1 MSPLFINVNRSSGEA
16 PEGYRFLVLARQ
28 LCEKMRFFDKIQQW
42 CKTALFP
49 HFRAMSTTK
58 IARKGPKYAK
68 FAHIG
73 DTVYSKGS
81 DVHCEAQMRRCYG
94 DLWKE
99 KWVHGTIRNIIKKPV
114 NGRNQRYYNVEYINP
129 DNTTKC
135 HELRDIR
142 CRDAPENVADVS
154 PEHPILGLTDVT
166 TPKDA
171 NDNTVTISPDL
182 YEQMAD
188 MSTIDM
194 TEAQEEDFS
203 DEDEDKAPG
212 DNDLVLSVATSTDP
226 ISWFAD
232 VDYAMLDANGP
243 VDPLGWQFQG
253 RDGRWM
259 SEDDDRDLKCSPLD
273 YFLAA
278 FPPTALKR
286 ILTLTNKSLR
296 KNGGKEIELGELLRF
311 FGVILL
317 ITKFDC
323 GRRRELWNTVL
334 TFKYVPSP
342 QFGIRTGMCRNRFE
356 EIWMNLVFS
365 AQPEERPADMS
376 SVTYRWMLVDDFVD
390 DFNRHRRTHF
400 RPSELVSG
408 LPFRLI

>member
-16 PEGYRFLVLARQ
+16 PEGSRFLVLVRQ
-28 LCEKMRFFDKIQQW
+28 LSRKMRFFDKIQQW

-49 HFRAMSTTK
+49 HFPAMSTTK

-68 FAHIG
+68 FAEIG

-81 DVHCEAQMRRCYG
+81 DFHCEAQMRRWYG

-99 KWVHGTIRNIIKKPV
+99 KWVPGTIRNITKKPV
-114 NGRNQRYYNVEYINP
+114 NGRNQRFYDVEYINP
-129 DNTTKC
+129 DQTTKC

-142 CRDAPENVADVS
+142 CRDAPENMEQVS
-154 PEHPILGLTDVT
+154 PDHPILGLQDVT
-166 TPKDA
+166 TPKNA
-171 NDNTVTISPDL
+171 KDNTVDISPDP
-182 YEQMAD
+182 YEEMAE
-188 MSTIDM
+188 MSIINLPDT
-194 TEAQEEDFS
+194 QEEDYS
-203 DEDEDKAPG
+203 NLDEEKTPG
-212 DNDLVLSVATSTDP
+212 DDDSVSPVAAFTDP

-253 RDGRWM
+253 RDGKWM
-259 SEDDDRDLKCSPLD
+259 CEDDNWEYKHSPLD

-278 FPPTALKR
+278 FPPTTLKQ

-317 ITKFDC
+317 ITKFDF
-323 GRRRELWNTVL
+323 GRRRELWNTVSS
-334 TFKYVPSP
+334 FKYVPSP
-342 QFGIRTGMCRNRFE
+342 QFGIRTGMCRNR
-356 EIWMNLVFS
+356 WMNLVYS

-376 SVTYRWMLVDDFVD
+376 SVTYRWMLVNDFVD
-390 DFNRHRRTHF
+390 DFNCHRRTHF
-400 RPSELVSG
+400 RPSELVSTLTFG
-408 LPFRLI
+408 LI